1 MGFIMKNSD
10 PSFKASRSPLKIVQ
24 SVVFALFMR
33 EMQTRF
39 GARRLG
45 LVWVVMEPL
54 GILTIILSFYS
65 FFRAS
70 PVQGI
75 DFVMYMVSGIVP
87 FHMMRNIAWRIIDA
101 IPANAGLFAYRQVT
115 PFDTF
120 LVRLIVEVCVYC
132 CAYLI
137 ICGFLGFWFDHD
149 VLIADPLAWIFSF
162 GVGIVLSFSIGVLFA
177 IISHAAPSTSRILKL
192 SYIPIYITSGVFYPL
207 WRMPKEKMEIMSWN
221 PYVEVIN
228 SMRAATFEN
237 YPETYGLH
245 SGYPIFFALVSL
257 LLSLGVYRLRRQDL
271 RVIKP

>member
-1 MGFIMKNSD
+1 MLNSG
-10 PSFKASRSPLKIVQ
+10 PSFKASRSSLKILQPVL
-24 SVVFALFMR
+24 FALFMR

-45 LVWVVMEPL
+45 LVWVIMEPL

-65 FFRAS
+65 LFRAS

-101 IPANAGLFAYRQVT
+101 IPANSGLFAYRQVT

-120 LVRLIVEVCVYC
+120 LVRLIVEICVYF

-137 ICGFLGFWFDHD
+137 ICVFLGFWFDHD
-149 VLIADPLAWIFSF
+149 VLIADPLAWIFAF
-162 GVGIVLSFSIGVLFA
+162 GVGVILSFSIGVLFA
-177 IISHAAPSTSRILKL
+177 IIAHAAPSASRLLKL

-207 WRMPKEKMEIMSWN
+207 WRMPKEKVEIMAWN

-228 SMRAATFEN
+228 SMRAAMFDN

-245 SGYPIFFALVSL
+245 TGYAVVFSIVTL
-257 LLSLGVYRLRRQDL
+257 LLSLVVYRLRRQDL
-271 RVIKP
+271 RVVKP